1 MELQAIYDSVITG
14 DRDQIVPAVQRAVN
28 AGIKPDLIINDA
40 LIKAMDE
47 VGRRMKEG
55 DMFVPEVLMAA
66 NTMKQGLEVVKPLM
80 EGQEAKSLGK
90 IAIGTVAGDLHDIGK
105 NLVVMMLEGA
115 GFKVIDLGI
124 DVSKEKFLQVIEQE
138 KPDIVGLSALLTTTM
153 KTMKEI
159 VQAIDGRVKTMVGG
173 APVTEEFAEE
183 IGASGYAPDAV
194 TAVDLAKSL
203 MSAN

>member
-1 MELQAIYDSVITG
+1 MELQAIYDSVIAG
-14 DRDQIVPAVQRAVN
+14 DRDQIVSAVQRALN
-28 AGIKPDLIINDA
+28 AGIKPDVIINEA

-66 NTMKQGLEVVKPLM
+66 NTMKLGLEVVKPLM
-80 EGQEAKSLGK
+80 EGQETKSLGK

-159 VQAIDGRVKTMVGG
+159 VQAINGRVKTMVGG
-173 APVTEEFAEE
+173 APVTEEFAKE

-203 MSAN
+203 ITAS